1 MAKRSS
7 EGLAMTEFIFAMSSQ
22 EMTDYLS
29 NEFHDLPDDA
39 RRCIATMMAM
49 IMDHTDFLE
58 DQGLTEKFEFE
69 YDSNEGELH

>member
-1 MAKRSS
+1 
-7 EGLAMTEFIFAMSSQ
+7 MTEFIFAMSAQ
-22 EMTDYLS
+22 EMSEYLH
-29 NEFHDLPDDA
+29 NDFHDLPDDA

-49 IMDHTDFLE
+49 IMDHSDFLE

>member
-1 MAKRSS
+1 MSCQ
-7 EGLAMTEFIFAMSSQ
+7 MT
-22 EMTDYLS
+22 
-29 NEFHDLPDDA
+29 P

-49 IMDHTDFLE
+49 IMDHSDFLE

>member
-1 MAKRSS
+1 MP
-7 EGLAMTEFIFAMSSQ
+7 EYVIAMSAK

-29 NEFHDLPDDA
+29 NEFDDLPDDA

-49 IMDHTDFLE
+49 IMDHNDFLE

-69 YDSNEGELH
+69 YDRDEGELH

>member
-1 MAKRSS
+1 
-7 EGLAMTEFIFAMSSQ
+7 MTEYVIAMSAK
-22 EMTDYLS
+22 EMTEYLS
-29 NEFHDLPDDA
+29 NEFNDLPDDA

-49 IMDHTDFLE
+49 IMDHSDFLE

>member
-1 MAKRSS
+1 MT
-7 EGLAMTEFIFAMSSQ
+7 EYILAMSAK
-22 EMTDYLS
+22 EMTEYL
-29 NEFHDLPDDA
+29 NNDFHDLPDDA

-49 IMDHTDFLE
+49 IMDHNDFLE

>member
-1 MAKRSS
+1 
-7 EGLAMTEFIFAMSSQ
+7 MTEFIFAMSSQ

-39 RRCIATMMAM
+39 KRCIATMMAV

-58 DQGLTEKFEFE
+58 EQGLKEKFEFE

>member
-1 MAKRSS
+1 
-7 EGLAMTEFIFAMSSQ
+7 MTEFIFAMSAK
-22 EMTDYLS
+22 EMTEYLTS
-29 NEFHDLPDDA
+29 EFDELPDDA

-49 IMDHTDFLE
+49 IMDHSDFLE